1 MFIDIGFNQKKKTL
15 CLYRNFGKQ
24 STVVEEILSSTMLYL
39 SRFGNIYYYLSK
51 KRFGNISKN

>member
-1 MFIDIGFNQKKKTL
+1 MFIDIGFNQKKKKKNL

-39 SRFGNIYYYLSK
+39 SRFGNISI
-51 KRFGNISKN
+51 N

>member
-39 SRFGNIYYYLSK
+39 SRFGNI
-51 KRFGNISKN
+51 SKN